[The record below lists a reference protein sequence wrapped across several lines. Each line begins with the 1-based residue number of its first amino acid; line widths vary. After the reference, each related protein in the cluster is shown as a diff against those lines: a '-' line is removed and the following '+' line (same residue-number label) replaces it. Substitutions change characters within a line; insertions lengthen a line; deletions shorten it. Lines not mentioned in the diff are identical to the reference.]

1 MKKIKLDVEKLA
13 VESFE
18 AGNDETSPRGTIHA
32 HVKYTDIRY
41 CGSGFG
47 CYTDN
52 EPECATRW
60 YGCNTMQCSQYN
72 CDTIEGS
79 DCW

>member
-1 MKKIKLDVEKLA
+1 MKKLKLELEELA

-18 AGNDETSPRGTIHA
+18 AGTEGADGRGTVMA
-32 HVKYTDIRY
+32 NVKYTDIRY

-52 EPECATRW
+52 EPECATHW
-60 YGCNTMQCSQYN
+60 YGCNTNQCSQIN
-72 CDTIEGS
+72 CQTIEGV

>member
-1 MKKIKLDVEKLA
+1 MRKVKLEMDALA

-18 AGNDETSPRGTIHA
+18 TGADDGKDRGTIFA
-32 HVKYTDIRY
+32 NVKYTDIRY
-41 CGSGFG
+41 CGSGAG

-52 EPECATRW
+52 EPECATQW
-60 YGCNTMQCSQYN
+60 YGCNTNQCSQIH
-72 CDTIEGS
+72 CQTIEGV

>member
-1 MKKIKLDVEKLA
+1 MKKVKLEVLDLA

-18 AGNDETSPRGTIHA
+18 TGAEEAEERGTVFGN
-32 HVKYTDIRY
+32 VKKTDIRY
-41 CGSGFG
+41 CGSGFN

-52 EPECATRW
+52 ERECATAW
-60 YGCNTMQCSQYN
+60 YGCNTQQCSQYQ

-79 DCW
+79 DCV